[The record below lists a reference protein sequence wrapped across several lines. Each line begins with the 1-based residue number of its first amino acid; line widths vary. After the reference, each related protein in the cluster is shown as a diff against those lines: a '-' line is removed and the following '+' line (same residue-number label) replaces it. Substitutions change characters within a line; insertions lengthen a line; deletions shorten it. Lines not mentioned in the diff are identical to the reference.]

1 MEQAPGAFKTHD
13 GATHTHTYIYIYY
26 TYYTLCIYIIC
37 IQYTPIYSIV
47 SLSAYYTY
55 GSSYVHTFQSQEQY
69 FTEVSGEKNHN
80 CERQTRTQF
89 KKCMFMQLKVVDGKK
104 QHEREHLRANDWSTA
119 SIPNIYKMETRRNL
133 RQRNSSPLSLDS
145 TSWSLNFIP
154 KAISNIQDY
163 KDIDCSTMEQMV
175 LDYILNLKRLKY

>member
-1 MEQAPGAFKTHD
+1 MWNKLQEPSRHMMEL
-13 GATHTHTYIYIYY
+13 HTHIYIYIIHIIH
-26 TYYTLCIYIIC
+26 CAYIL
-37 IQYTPIYSIV
+37 YVYSIHLFTLLYLYLHIIPTDRHMYIHF
-47 SLSAYYTY
+47 SHR
-55 GSSYVHTFQSQEQY
+55 SSILLRFQ
-69 FTEVSGEKNHN
+69 GKKNHN